1 MSLQKATYGFV
12 PTSITG
18 CALWLD
24 GADPAGNG
32 VVPSAGV
39 SSSWV
44 DKSVNAWTA
53 TQATGGRQPSL
64 VLNSLNGLPGFSFTN
79 ANNQSFATAAQTSL
93 NSISGLSIFAVLLP
107 TWSSGAAV
115 ANPSFFGM
123 RIYNGGATKINYYVH
138 NNYSETDIFN
148 GSGVFYHTSSVTT
161 SAIGQNKVFIYSG
174 TNNNGTDITYPN
186 GSLTGDSTSA
196 SFGSGTS
203 LPIIVGGDNTD
214 GECWQGY
221 IYEVIFYTR
230 VLSTTERQ
238 QVEGYLAQ
246 KWGLKSSLPVTHPG
260 LGTTLY
266 RSDYTKQN
274 VMTARP
280 FYTAFSPRSIAGCT
294 LWLDATDSS
303 TITTVTGVS
312 QWNDK
317 SGNGYNLTQGSTGS
331 QPTRTENLLN
341 FLSNNYLNIP
351 QAAVNNLSTWSIFF
365 VINPISSTNWIMVKQ
380 KNGVNTFNVLSMT
393 SNTNSGGGPQS
404 GSTGFLYWRSFN
416 AGSQLASTGA
426 ITTSTLQIG
435 NLTYDGTNLYFY
447 KNGVLEKTTAGSFA
461 IPNDTSSTNYTM
473 GIWIQDGTII
483 NSGVTNFRLGEMLVY
498 NTGLTTTQ
506 RQQVE
511 SYLAQKWGLT
521 ASLPGGH
528 LNATQPA
535 GAVTLTAL
543 TNFRTLSQPRRYTSF
558 RWTITAGNTE
568 SLIQF
573 SEFQVGF
580 NSTQLV
586 FASPTTA
593 TTGSSIS
600 WNTGAGE
607 GPAQA
612 VDNNINTKGLGIG
625 TSGLVLIVTVATP
638 IAANMYRWATA
649 NDVTPGRN
657 PTQWTVDGSADGTT
671 FVRLHTQNTAY
682 STPSSTFTFTSWI
695 PFTYS

>member
-1 MSLQKATYGFV
+1 M
-12 PTSITG
+12 
-18 CALWLD
+18 WLD

-246 KWGLKSSLPVTHPG
+246 KWGLKGSLPVGHPG

-280 FYTAFSPRSIAGCT
+280 FYTAFSPTQIPGCS
-294 LWLDATDSS
+294 LWMDGADSS
-303 TITTVTGVS
+303 TMTTA
-312 QWNDK
+312 
-317 SGNGYNLTQGSTGS
+317 SGYISAWTSKGTNALSFTQATSSKQPLLVANVYNGYSVVRCINPGDPVVNVNIATVNNAVLQTGASFCIFIVHNPTIANGSPFCFQNGGANRIS
-331 QPTRTENLLN
+331 CHLTENGNVVFDTPNVRLTYAAPG
-341 FLSNNYLNIP
+341 NYLTSGLKLD
-351 QAAVNNLSTWSIFF
+351 VFWS
-365 VINPISSTNWIMVKQ
+365 VANAINYRA
-380 KNGVNTFNVLSMT
+380 
-393 SNTNSGGGPQS
+393 S
-404 GSTGFLYWRSFN
+404 GSATASAS
-416 AGSQLASTGA
+416 AGPSSWT
-426 ITTSTLQIG
+426 
-435 NLTYDGTNLYFY
+435 DGTLTF
-447 KNGVLEKTTAGSFA
+447 GSFTPTQA
-461 IPNDTSSTNYTM
+461 SYYYQTDI
-473 GIWIQDGTII
+473 GEIIW
-483 NSGVTNFRLGEMLVY
+483 F
-498 NTGLTTTQ
+498 NTALALSQ
-506 RQQVE
+506 VQQVE

-528 LNATQPA
+528 SHATQPA

-543 TNFRTLSQPRRYTSF
+543 TNFRTLPR
-558 RWTITAGNTE
+558 
-568 SLIQF
+568 IQF
-573 SEFQVGF
+573 ASTGLVITHQDGRTWKTTVNATGYANYSIGLNSGTPMSLNIYAGADVF
-580 NSTQLV
+580 NSAGGRVALLNNGDSNNAVRHAGYVMWTYIYGANNFDYSWKFV
-586 FASPTTA
+586 SS
-593 TTGSSIS
+593 GSGYLIYNDYPSYNAWQVS
-600 WNTGAGE
+600 Y
-607 GPAQA
+607 
-612 VDNNINTKGLGIG
+612 D
-625 TSGLVLIVTVATP
+625 SGSDRVLIVAP
-638 IAANMYRWATA
+638 
-649 NDVTPGRN
+649 NDGRYGVVWNVTPKV
-657 PTQWTVDGSADGTT
+657 T
-671 FVRLHTQNTAY
+671 LAY
-682 STPSSTFTFTSWI
+682 VYSS
-695 PFTYS
+695 Y